1 MPVAFLIRLINFIK
15 KIFGKKKKFSIPIIC
30 VGNIYLGGTGKTPL
44 CIEIF
49 QIIKN
54 LGKKPVFIK
63 KKYKSF
69 IDETRLLKQ
78 TGSVYENYKRVEAI
92 NDAIRNN
99 ANMAILD
106 DGFQDF
112 SVRKDLSILCFNE
125 RQWIGNGLVIPSG
138 PLRENFDA
146 LNRANLVVINGK
158 KNTNIENK
166 ILKHNKLIK
175 IFYTEYKLQDTE
187 KFKNK
192 KIIAFAGIAN
202 PNNFFDLLKENNIN
216 VLDKIP
222 FPDHY
227 NYSKIELDNLIKKAK
242 ENNLILLT
250 TEKDFLRL
258 EESYKENINCLKIRL
273 EIKNKNQFIEE
284 IKKFI

>member
-1 MPVAFLIRLINFIK
+1 
-15 KIFGKKKKFSIPIIC
+15 
-30 VGNIYLGGTGKTPL
+30 
-44 CIEIF
+44 
-49 QIIKN
+49 
-54 LGKKPVFIK
+54 
-63 KKYKSF
+63 
-69 IDETRLLKQ
+69 
-78 TGSVYENYKRVEAI
+78 
-92 NDAIRNN
+92 
-99 ANMAILD
+99 MARF
-106 DGFQDF
+106 DGFQYF